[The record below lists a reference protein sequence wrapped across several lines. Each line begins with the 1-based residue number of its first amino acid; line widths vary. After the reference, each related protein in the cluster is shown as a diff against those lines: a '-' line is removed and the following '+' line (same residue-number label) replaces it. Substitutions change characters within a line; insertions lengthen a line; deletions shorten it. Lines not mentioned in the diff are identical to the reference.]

1 LHGGRRGFR
10 WRGWGDRESD
20 ADNGYDNDNDHD
32 GKQPETIEY
41 AALSAMTE
49 IPSAPIVNETLRAWI
64 RARTGISITEHN
76 QAPVEL
82 AVRLEAE
89 RHGLAAVSYLDR
101 LLGGLLPPQAF
112 IDAITTNE
120 SYFFRAL
127 DQMRVTVMRLIPEL
141 LRHRASRPVRIL
153 SLPCARGEEPY
164 SLAILCEEHRIPP
177 RAVELV
183 AGDISATCLADARRG
198 EYGPLAFRRTDPTT
212 VQRWFTPRGPRT
224 YRLEPALCGRVAFHQ
239 INLLED
245 AEAVFG
251 QRFDIVFC
259 ENLLIY
265 FDAETTAQ
273 ALGVIARLLTPDGWL
288 FVDPAEWNLPRAGF
302 RMQELDGCVGFRPVD
317 PVPLPVAGLSPAA
330 GVQAHSAVPLPG
342 SGAARGM
349 GAPVAVR
356 HRSLHRPAVPAPPRR
371 PLVPPVPAS
380 VPPPVPLPGAAH
392 PLLAHAE
399 AHYQAKRFSEA
410 LLAYEAI
417 LAAEPQ
423 HALARLGRARVLADC
438 GEDFEALET
447 AETLVAG
454 VDEGELRLPP
464 ADYVEA
470 LVLIALLLHKKG
482 LKSLAQGYLREVE
495 RRAPDHPSLGLLR
508 QTP

>member
-1 LHGGRRGFR
+1 
-10 WRGWGDRESD
+10 
-20 ADNGYDNDNDHD
+20 
-32 GKQPETIEY
+32 
-41 AALSAMTE
+41 MTE
-49 IPSAPIVNETLRAWI
+49 ITPTPIVSEALRAWI
-64 RARTGISITEHN
+64 RARTGISITESN

-89 RHGLAAVSYLDR
+89 RHGLAAPAYLDR
-101 LLGGLLPPQAF
+101 LLGGRLPPQAF
-112 IDAITTNE
+112 IDAVTTNE

-127 DQMRVTVMRLIPEL
+127 DQMRVTVMRLIPDL
-141 LRHRASRPVRIL
+141 IRHRGSRPVRIL

-177 RAVELV
+177 RAVELA

-245 AEAVFG
+245 AEAVLG

-273 ALGVIARLLTPDGWL
+273 ALGVLARLLTPDGWL

-302 RMQELDGCVGFRPVD
+302 RMEELDGCVGFRPVGPEPPSVTGVGSSLAAPHPRSGAAPALAA
-317 PVPLPVAGLSPAA
+317 PVPARPRSSHRPGAPARALRRPVVPPPAPRPVAPLPVP
-330 GVQAHSAVPLPG
+330 P
-342 SGAARGM
+342 
-349 GAPVAVR
+349 APVA
-356 HRSLHRPAVPAPPRR
+356 
-371 PLVPPVPAS
+371 
-380 VPPPVPLPGAAH
+380 PPPLAPGAAH

-399 AHYQAKRFSEA
+399 AHYQAKRFAEA
-410 LLAYEAI
+410 LLAYDAI
-417 LAAEPQ
+417 LAAAPG

-447 AETLVAG
+447 AESLVAG
-454 VDEGELRLPP
+454 VDEGELRLPA

-470 LVLIALLLHKKG
+470 LALIALLLHKKG
-482 LKSLAQGYLREVE
+482 LKSLAQGYLREIE
-495 RRAPDHPSLGLLR
+495 RRAPAHPSLGLLR
-508 QTP
+508 PLP